1 MTIERVFQ
9 QSISSM
15 IKKIVQIGIVVL
27 LIFTPLAFG
36 SVEIWAKSALG
47 MATFGL
53 VSTWLIRYG
62 FGREMLVRF
71 PGPLLVMVAL
81 FAGWILIQQIA
92 SASIYYHGTRDALVL
107 GLAYVAIFGLVALAF
122 RTEKEINRILL
133 ALIVIGFGVALFAI
147 LQKYT
152 WNGKMYWVREV
163 RENGAVFGPF
173 VNRNHFAGYM
183 EMLIPVA
190 IGYTVAAF
198 AGLPTKGRT
207 AWRRFIDRL
216 TSEEAN
222 KLTLLL
228 FMMLVMSVSLVLS
241 LSRTGI
247 LSFLTAMVLIGMILL
262 LGRATKRWVLLPGI
276 LITALLISLTWF
288 GLGPIIERL
297 QTLLH
302 ITKDTSM
309 LGRIEVWKDTTRLV
323 SDYPV
328 MGTGLGTFE
337 VTYPAYKTVPDQVSY
352 EHTHNDYLQLLSE
365 TGWVGFALGMG
376 IIGMILGLI
385 VRGWRRRQN
394 PWARAMLMG
403 LFTGILALL
412 IHGFT
417 DFNFHIPANAV
428 LFAGLLGLAWN
439 LSQPERSKTA
449 SEAVFSR
456 WRPARAMAGLA
467 VIGWLF
473 YTTAVGFAADSYYRS
488 GLKLEK
494 AGQYEQVREK
504 YRQAIAWDPAHP
516 TYHFALAK
524 IHERD
529 WAHHSRSSSLQLAE
543 EELQMAIEQSPT
555 IAEYHLHLGWV
566 YAQQKRGE
574 KATAEFAKVL
584 KLDPTNANWRH
595 YVGLWFAGIGEKEKA
610 LSQAQAL
617 KHLRYEGKA
626 KEIEARL

>member
-1 MTIERVFQ
+1 
-9 QSISSM
+9 M
-15 IKKIVQIGIVVL
+15 IKQVIQIGIIAL

-36 SVEIWAKSALG
+36 SVEVWAKSALG

-53 VSTWLIRYG
+53 VGTWVVRYG
-62 FGREMLVRF
+62 FSREVLVRF

-92 SASIYYHGTRDALVL
+92 SASIYYHGTRDALIL
-107 GLAYVAIFGLVALAF
+107 GLAYVGIFGLVVSAF
-122 RTEKEINRILL
+122 RAERETNRIVL

-152 WNGKMYWVREV
+152 WNGKMYWAREV

-190 IGYTVAAF
+190 IGYTVASF
-198 AGLPTKGRT
+198 AGVPAKGRT

-228 FMMLVMSVSLVLS
+228 FMTLVMSVSLVLS

-247 LSFLTAMVLIGMILL
+247 LSFLTAIILIGMILV
-262 LGRATKRWVLLPGI
+262 LGRATKRWVLLPGVLMTFLI
-276 LITALLISLTWF
+276 LSLAWF
-288 GLGPIIERL
+288 GLGPILDRL
-297 QTLLH
+297 NTLLR
-302 ITKDTSM
+302 ITEDPSM

-323 SDYPV
+323 SDYPLT
-328 MGTGLGTFE
+328 GTGLGTFE

-376 IIGMILGLI
+376 TIGMILGFI

-412 IHGFT
+412 IHGFA
-417 DFNFHIPANAV
+417 DFNLHIPANAV
-428 LFAGLLGLAWN
+428 LFAVLLGLAWG
-439 LSQPERSKTA
+439 LSQPERLSKTA

-456 WRPARAMAGLA
+456 WRPAGAAAGLA
-467 VIGWLF
+467 VIGVLL
-473 YTTAVGFAADSYYRS
+473 YQTVTVFAADRDYRS
-488 GLKLEK
+488 GLALEK
-494 AGQYEQVREK
+494 AGRYEQAGEE

-516 TYHFALAK
+516 TYHFTLAK

-529 WAHHSRSSSLQLAE
+529 WVEHSRSSSLQSAGD
-543 EELQMAIEQSPT
+543 ELEMAIERSPT
-555 IAEYHLHLGWV
+555 VAEYHLHLGWV
-566 YAQQKRGE
+566 YAQQRQGE

-584 KLDPTNANWRH
+584 KLDPTNASWR
-595 YVGLWFAGIGEKEKA
+595 YYTGLWFAGIGEKEKA
-610 LSQAQAL
+610 LTQAHAL
-617 KHLRYEGKA
+617 RDLRNEGKA
-626 KEIEARL
+626 QEIEARL